1 MHGIDM
7 SNERANMFYTGAV
20 PWHGLG
26 KGVENALTA
35 EEAIVAAGLDWTV
48 GLQDMYANYDKTGES
63 IEIPNNFAV
72 VRDDTKA
79 VLGVVGNQYTC
90 FQNAEAMTLLDQVA
104 GPGRL
109 VQYHTAGSL
118 YDGRRVWLLA
128 KLTNLTIEPVP
139 NDRVDLYI
147 VLIKGHDGRC
157 GVKVFFTPV
166 RVVCAN
172 TMGFALNQARSDKT
186 AMVNLKHRK
195 NIFSKADEA
204 QKILGLAYKQ
214 GEHWSDVMNSLA
226 KQQINTAQWEDM
238 LDLIMPLPELA
249 DGKETSRAL
258 TLATNRREK
267 LTELYESG
275 VGTDIP
281 GVRGTAW
288 GAYNA
293 VTEFTTHHA
302 SVRTGV
308 DKDSPGYNRARAERL
323 LDSSWFGSGAKLN
336 ERALEVLSLP
346 V

>member
-1 MHGIDM
+1 MHHLDM
-7 SNERANMFYTGAV
+7 SNGRANMFYTGPV

-35 EEAIVAAGLDWTV
+35 EEAIVAAGLDWNV
-48 GLQDMYANYDKTGES
+48 GLQKMFADYDKTGEH

-90 FQNAEAMTLLDQVA
+90 FQNAQAMTLLDEVA
-104 GPGRL
+104 GPGRM
-109 VQYHTAGSL
+109 VHYHTAGSL
-118 YDGRRVWLLA
+118 YGGKRVWLLA

-147 VLIKGHDGRC
+147 VLMKGHDGKF

-172 TMGFALNQARSDKT
+172 TMGAALSMARSDHS
-186 AMVNLKHRK
+186 AMVKLKHRK

-204 QKILGLAYKQ
+204 RKILGLAYEQ
-214 GEHWSDVMNSLA
+214 GERWSDMMNNLA
-226 KQQINTAQWEDM
+226 KMQVDTKGWEFL
-238 LDLIMPLPELA
+238 LDNIMPLPELA
-249 DGKETSRAL
+249 DGEETTRAF

-267 LTELYESG
+267 LTELFEG
-275 VGTDIP
+275 GLGTDIP

-302 SVRTGV
+302 SVRAGV
-308 DKDSPGYNRARAERL
+308 SKDSPDYDRARSERL

-336 ERALEVLSLP
+336 QRALDLLVLP
-346 V
+346 F